1 MPSVHFY
8 FPFFLV
14 RLMPFSLFCRINWE
28 EFSFFVRMVGRSSQK
43 PHAVRIECIRGR
55 FGDEDD
61 VESLLAYRFTFII
74 YGRLFMKFP
83 PLRFNLSSCRVWQWV
98 EERWHKT
105 FSSPS
110 WELMK
115 YLLLPAFLFFSL
127 HWLPGKSDILF
138 FLFFSAFFVKRDKVW
153 MDNINPSACNTS
165 SFFLLLFFFFY
176 FSTCLFI
183 LVCCKL

>member
-1 MPSVHFY
+1 
-8 FPFFLV
+8 
-14 RLMPFSLFCRINWE
+14 
-28 EFSFFVRMVGRSSQK
+28 MVGRSSQK
-43 PHAVRIECIRGR
+43 PHAESLECIRGR

-74 YGRLFMKFP
+74 YGWLFMKFP
-83 PLRFNLSSCRVWQWV
+83 PLRFNLSSCRVWQWL

-115 YLLLPAFLFFSL
+115 YLLLPAFLFFFFI
-127 HWLPGKSDILF
+127 GCQANQKF
-138 FLFFSAFFVKRDKVW
+138 FLFYFSRLFSWKEIRFEW
-153 MDNINPSACNTS
+153 IIS
-165 SFFLLLFFFFY
+165 SRRLATQVLFIFFY